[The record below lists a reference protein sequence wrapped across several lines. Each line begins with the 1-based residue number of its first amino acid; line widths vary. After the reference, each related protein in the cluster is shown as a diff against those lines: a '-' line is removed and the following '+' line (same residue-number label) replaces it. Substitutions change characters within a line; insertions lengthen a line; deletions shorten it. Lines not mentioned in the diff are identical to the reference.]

1 MSKRPEG
8 DIWTERVTDP
18 MSLNYGKT
26 AIFDFTGIQKEDVKE
41 LMKSYVWHEYRSR
54 NLEILA
60 LSSRLKQI
68 VSVFYPYLVIKR
80 IESLKDLTPQSMEEY
95 QTYLATVLNKKGKPY
110 SKSTQLFMYSA
121 VKGMIL
127 YGQRHCRELL
137 PEGDLFIDCVNVK
150 YNRKVKIEYIP
161 NGVMEQINSALSEEE
176 NIYLKA
182 GITILKY
189 TGMRISELC
198 TLRVDCL
205 EEHLINGYTM
215 KWMDHKNSKERQ
227 PLPVRAECAVAV
239 NSLLEHTRDIR
250 IRTDDKELKNYLF
263 LRDNGTTIHSVS
275 RSVMGSWIRRFPED
289 HKILDDNGN
298 IYHLSSHQFRR
309 TLATDMLSNGV
320 NINVIQSFLGHAT
333 PATTA
338 KYYAD
343 VKDKQRVG
351 IFKSIGVIGNIKSV
365 DESIIANADELEWFR
380 DNQQGAAKMCDGYCT
395 KPVKNGEICDR
406 LLRKHKCLSCSRF
419 ITTPE
424 YLETH
429 KNHLKSLEE
438 QLKDNVFGEHYAA
451 HLTQTIEVLREI
463 IRRLEDIE
471 DA

>member
-1 MSKRPEG
+1 
-8 DIWTERVTDP
+8 
-18 MSLNYGKT
+18 
-26 AIFDFTGIQKEDVKE
+26 
-41 LMKSYVWHEYRSR
+41 
-54 NLEILA
+54 
-60 LSSRLKQI
+60 
-68 VSVFYPYLVIKR
+68 
-80 IESLKDLTPQSMEEY
+80 
-95 QTYLATVLNKKGKPY
+95 
-110 SKSTQLFMYSA
+110 
-121 VKGMIL
+121 
-127 YGQRHCRELL
+127 
-137 PEGDLFIDCVNVK
+137 
-150 YNRKVKIEYIP
+150 
-161 NGVMEQINSALSEEE
+161 
-176 NIYLKA
+176 
-182 GITILKY
+182 
-189 TGMRISELC
+189 MRISELC

-227 PLPVRAECAVAV
+227 PLPVHAECAVAV

>member
-26 AIFDFTGIQKEDVKE
+26 AVFDFTGIQKEDVKE
-41 LMKSYVWHEYRSR
+41 LMKSYVWHEYRAR
-54 NLEILA
+54 NLEMVV
-60 LSSRLKQI
+60 LSKRLKLI
-68 VSVFYPYLVIKR
+68 AGIFYPYLVIKR
-80 IESLKDLTPQSMEEY
+80 IENLKDLTPQSMEEY
-95 QTYLATVLNKKGKPY
+95 QTYLTTVLNKKGKPY
-110 SKSTQLFMYSA
+110 SKSTQQGMYVA
-121 VKGMIL
+121 VRGMIL
-127 YGQRHCRELL
+127 YGQRHRRELL
-137 PEGDLFIDCVNVK
+137 PEGDLFVDCVNVK
-150 YNRKVKIEYIP
+150 RNRKVKIEYIP
-161 NGVMEQINSALSEEE
+161 DNVMEQINRALPEEE

-198 TLRVDCL
+198 TLRVDCV
-205 EEHLINGYTM
+205 EKHLINGYTM

-239 NSLLEHTRDIR
+239 KSLLEHTRDIR
-250 IRTDDKELKNYLF
+250 TRADEELQNYLF

-275 RSVMGSWIRRFPED
+275 RSVMGAWIRKFSEN

-298 IYHLSSHQFRR
+298 IYHLSSHKFRR

-343 VKDKQRVG
+343 VKDKQRVE
-351 IFKSIGVIGNIKSV
+351 IFKTIGVIGNIKSV
-365 DESIIANADELEWFR
+365 DESIIANAEDLEWFR
-380 DNQQGAAKMCDGYCT
+380 ENQQGAAKMCDGYCT
-395 KPVKNGEICDR
+395 KPIKNGEICDR
-406 LLRKHKCLSCSRF
+406 LLKKHKCLSCSRF

-429 KNHLKSLEE
+429 KNHLQSLEE

-451 HLTQTIEVLREI
+451 HLIPTIEALREI
-463 IRRLEDIE
+463 IRRLEVLE